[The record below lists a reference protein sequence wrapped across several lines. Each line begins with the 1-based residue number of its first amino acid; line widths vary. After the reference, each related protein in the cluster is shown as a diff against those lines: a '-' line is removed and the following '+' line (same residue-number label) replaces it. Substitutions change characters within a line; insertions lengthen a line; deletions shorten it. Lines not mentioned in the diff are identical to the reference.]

1 VNNTIIH
8 LVLKEPQH
16 LKLEAEL
23 SKTNSY
29 FYNEK
34 FINDLRLRVNEKNFK
49 DFKCSLDTLWEI
61 KLWNLKFLKD
71 MFSEDPEILK
81 KVKGNKQDYEQELVT
96 RVRQVTD
103 KKHHQKMK
111 TRNSKNLIVTQSS
124 KTYQKVSTHSPFS
137 SIDSKN
143 IEFEI
148 EDDNLKKIKPSFKKN
163 GLIYNCRHPS
173 YYDQSSV
180 ADVYVGKEKEEL
192 LRKYSAPEYRNCQLG
207 CVEGIDVWKLN
218 SQDLTIFQLYN
229 LRCYSNHYLPAAV

>member
-1 VNNTIIH
+1 
-8 LVLKEPQH
+8 LKEPQH

-23 SKTNSY
+23 SKTNNY

-34 FINDLRLRVNEKNFK
+34 FINDLRSRVNEKNFK

-71 MFSEDPEILK
+71 LFSEDPEVLK
-81 KVKGNKQDYEQELVT
+81 KVKGSNQDYAQELVT
-96 RVRQVTD
+96 RVQQVTD
-103 KKHHQKMK
+103 KKNHEKMK
-111 TRNSKNLIVTQSS
+111 TRKTKNLIVTQPS
-124 KTYQKVSTHSPFS
+124 KTYQKVSTYSPFS

-173 YYDQSSV
+173 YYDQSSGE
-180 ADVYVGKEKEEL
+180 DVYVGKEKEEL
-192 LRKYSAPEYRNCQLG
+192 LRKYSAPEYRNCRLG
-207 CVEGIDVWKLN
+207 CVEDIDAWKMN
-218 SQDLTIFQLYN
+218 SHDLTFLELNY
-229 LRCYSNHYLPAAV
+229 LRCNSNRKLPGVI